1 MSEQLGQ
8 LAAALAK
15 AQAEFGT
22 VTRDKHVSITTK
34 TGGKYEF
41 DYAPLE
47 SILAATRGPLTANG
61 LALVQSLDDGA
72 LVTSLYHESGAV
84 IAGRIDLP
92 HTDDIKGLGSAIT
105 YLRRYA
111 VQAMLGIAAE
121 DDDDGSRAIGDT
133 IAAPVAK
140 GSEEVL
146 EMLGTLQK
154 AGTLVK
160 GTATH
165 YHGEWKQTPDGPVI
179 GFRFK
184 LDGDDRDVPQVL
196 IRGPIAATLFAS
208 GEALMDA
215 KVTVKGKL
223 FNVRQKGRQS
233 YYRLIV
239 GDHPD
244 SDFIASA
251 DWRVPAVDAPERPV
265 EAPSSGV
272 ELTEAESEAIWAEV
286 ERVGS

>member
-1 MSEQLGQ
+1 MSAELGQ

-15 AQAEFGT
+15 AQAAFGT

-47 SILAATRGPLTANG
+47 SILAATRTPLSANG
-61 LALVQSLDDGA
+61 LALVQMLDDGA

-84 IAGRIDLP
+84 ISGRIDLP

-111 VQAMLGIAAE
+111 IQAMLGIAAE

-140 GSEEVL
+140 GSEEDL
-146 EMLGTLQK
+146 ELLGTLQK

-165 YHGEWKQTPDGPVI
+165 YHGEWKQTPDGPAI
-179 GFRFK
+179 GFRLK
-184 LDGDDRDVPQVL
+184 LEGDDRDIPQVL
-196 IRGPIAATLFAS
+196 IRGPIGATLKGS
-208 GEALMDA
+208 GEPLLDA

-223 FNVRQKGRQS
+223 YNVRQKGRQS

-244 SDFIASA
+244 SDFISSG
-251 DWRVPAVDAPERPV
+251 DWRVPALDAPVAVV
-265 EAPSSGV
+265 EAPSAPLFTEDEQAAIDA
-272 ELTEAESEAIWAEV
+272 ELDKVLS
-286 ERVGS
+286 